1 MSLSER
7 PELLEK
13 IEKAIDTVRPH
24 LIADGGNVE
33 VVELREDKVL
43 VVRYTG
49 ACQSCH
55 MSEMT
60 LRAGISRAVM
70 ANVPEVLKVIAYTSD
85 LHG

>member
-7 PELLEK
+7 PELLRK

-33 VVELREDKVL
+33 VIELREDRVL

-49 ACQSCH
+49 ACSTCS

-60 LRAGISRAVM
+60 LRAGISRAVTS
-70 ANVPEVLKVIAYTSD
+70 NVPEVLKVIAYSQD
-85 LHG
+85 AN

>member
-1 MSLSER
+1 MPLSEQ
-7 PELLEK
+7 PELLQK

-33 VVELREDKVL
+33 IIELREDGVL

-49 ACQSCH
+49 ACRTCS

-60 LRAGISRAVM
+60 LRAGISRAVT
-70 ANVPEVLKVIAYTSD
+70 ANVPEVLKVIAYSQD
-85 LHG
+85 AN

>member
-1 MSLSER
+1 MPQTAVLQR
-7 PELLEK
+7 
-13 IEKAIDTVRPH
+13 IEDAIDTVRPH

-33 VVELREDKVL
+33 VVEFRADKVL

-49 ACQSCH
+49 ACKLCS

-70 ANVPEVLKVIAYTSD
+70 NNVPEVIQVIAISTD
-85 LHG
+85 EPT

>member
-1 MSLSER
+1 MSLKEL
-7 PELLEK
+7 PELLQK

-33 VVELREDKVL
+33 IVELREDRVL

-49 ACQSCH
+49 ACKSCS

-60 LRAGISRAVM
+60 LRAGISRAVT
-70 ANVPEVLKVIAYTSD
+70 ANVPEVLKVIAYSQD
-85 LHG
+85 AN

>member
-1 MSLSER
+1 MPQTAILQ
-7 PELLEK
+7 K
-13 IEKAIDTVRPH
+13 IEDAIDTVRPH

-33 VVELREDKVL
+33 IVEYRADKVL

-49 ACQSCH
+49 ACKLCS

-70 ANVPEVLKVIAYTSD
+70 TNVPEVLEVIAVASND
-85 LHG
+85 

>member
-1 MSLSER
+1 MPDTIILQ
-7 PELLEK
+7 K
-13 IEKAIDTVRPH
+13 IEDAIDTVRPH

-33 VVELREDKVL
+33 VVEFRSDKVL

-49 ACQSCH
+49 ACKMCS

-70 ANVPEVLKVIAYTSD
+70 SNVPEVMEVIAITESA
-85 LHG
+85 